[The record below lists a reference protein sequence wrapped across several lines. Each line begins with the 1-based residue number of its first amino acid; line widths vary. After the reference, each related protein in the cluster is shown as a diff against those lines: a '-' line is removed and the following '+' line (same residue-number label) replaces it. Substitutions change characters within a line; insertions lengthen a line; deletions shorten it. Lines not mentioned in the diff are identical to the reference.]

1 MYEFFAVPR
10 VNCLILSSQPSSA
23 LLFTDLLPSLSPT
36 SCPSSC
42 LSLSAM
48 GYSAG
53 LGVVSV
59 LLIAALFGNLVFV
72 IGCVL
77 MRRRHSFDSRK

>member
-1 MYEFFAVPR
+1 MYEFFSVPR
-10 VNCLILSSQPSSA
+10 VDCSIVSS
-23 LLFTDLLPSLSPT
+23 SPT
-36 SCPSSC
+36 SECPSSC
-42 LSLSAM
+42 LSLSPSSSAL

-59 LLIAALFGNLVFV
+59 IMIASLIGNLVFV

-77 MRRRHSFDSRK
+77 MKRRHSFDSRK

>member
-1 MYEFFAVPR
+1 MYEFFSVPR
-10 VNCLILSSQPSSA
+10 VDCSIVSS
-23 LLFTDLLPSLSPT
+23 SPT

-42 LSLSAM
+42 LSLSPSSSAL

-59 LLIAALFGNLVFV
+59 IMIASLIGNLVFV

-77 MRRRHSFDSRK
+77 MKRRHSFDSRK